1 MFPDH
6 LTTLALVLIVAIV
19 LYRWGVLIFCIYA
32 LLHFAGREW
41 FEAGVAFALACF
53 ISFVQ
58 SFVRLLSP
66 RAEPAAPR
74 ETGFRWFP
82 N

>member
-6 LTTLALVLIVAIV
+6 LTALALVLIVAVV

-32 LLHFAGREW
+32 LLHFAAGEW

-53 ISFVQ
+53 ISLIQ
-58 SFVRLLSP
+58 SIVRLLNP

-74 ETGFRWFP
+74 ERGFRSFP
-82 N
+82 S